1 MWWIA
6 GSAANLVIAIAYF
19 AIAWAIVRPLYRTGQ
34 LLTNRLGTA
43 TAAIFFTCAVHH
55 GMHPVHMVLPILGID
70 QDGGSALRSAFDWH
84 MVAWDFVGAG
94 VAVYYWSLRRVYGT
108 LMDGAKLFDDLKER
122 ENLAAE
128 LSAKVDE
135 RTREL
140 QTSLA
145 ALEAAQQE
153 VASSRDAALA
163 ASRAKSEFLAV
174 MSHEIRTPMNG
185 VVGLTELLLDGPLSE
200 AQRHHAEGVHASGQ
214 ALMGIL
220 NDILDFSKIEA
231 GKLELEAVDFD
242 LNKTLEDVAGLVA
255 DTAKSK
261 GIEVITCCQPT
272 TPTWVRG
279 DVSRLRQILLN
290 LATNAVKFTEAGE
303 ISLSASPVDGGGAG
317 SGPARVRMEVTDT
330 EIGIAAAV
338 TEQLFRP
345 FSQADASTTRR
356 YGGTGL
362 GLAICRRLAEAMGG
376 VIGLESQLG
385 KGTTFWLEL
394 PFDQPA
400 AAAGGP
406 TGAVGPPLLG
416 RRALVV
422 DDSSTSR
429 VALTARLQA
438 MGLIAHSVATAE
450 AALERLQR
458 SVTDGCPYDV
468 ALVDRKVP
476 SMGGLD
482 LGRTVRSNPALS
494 ETRLLLLGSAASD
507 VHAVEGAGFI
517 ALVAKPVR
525 RSNLQAS
532 LLRALSPSGSL
543 TMRNPPAPTS
553 PAVAARGSLLVVEDN
568 VINQEVARGIAA
580 KLGYTCDVVGD
591 GIEALEA
598 LERRGY
604 GAVLMDCRM
613 PNMDGF
619 QATEEVRR
627 REAGRRHVPIIA
639 MTAGALRED
648 RERCI
653 DAGMDDYLTKP
664 VKLRQ
669 LEAVLERW
677 ITGGDAP
684 DGPLLALQ
692 AEGQPAR

>member
-6 GSAANLVIAIAYF
+6 GSAANLVIAVAYL
-19 AIAWAIVRPLYRTGQ
+19 AIAWAIVRPLYKTSQ

-55 GMHPVHMVLPILGID
+55 GMHTVHMVLPIFGID
-70 QDGGSALRSAFDWH
+70 EHGGSALRSAFDWH
-84 MVAWDFVGAG
+84 MVAWDFLGAG

-135 RTREL
+135 RTMEL

-153 VASSRDAALA
+153 VAQSRDAALA
-163 ASRAKSEFLAV
+163 ASQAKSEFLAV

-185 VVGLTELLLDGPLSE
+185 VVGLTELLLDGPLSD
-200 AQRHHAEGVHASGQ
+200 AQRHHAEGVHVSGQ
-214 ALMGIL
+214 ALMGVL

-242 LNKTLEDVAGLVA
+242 LNQTLEEVAGLVA

-261 GIEVITCCQPT
+261 GIEVITWCQPT
-272 TPTWVRG
+272 TPTSLQG

-303 ISLSASPVDGGGAG
+303 ISLSASPVDGAGAG
-317 SGPARVRMEVTDT
+317 SGPVRVRLEVTDT
-330 EIGIAAAV
+330 GIGIAAAA
-338 TEQLFRP
+338 TEQLFEP

-385 KGTTFWLEL
+385 KGSTFWLEL

-400 AAAGGP
+400 EAAGGP
-406 TGAVGPPLLG
+406 TCAVGPPLLG

-429 VALTARLQA
+429 VALTSRLQA

-468 ALVDRKVP
+468 ALVDRTMP
-476 SMGGLD
+476 GMGGLD
-482 LGRTVRSNPALS
+482 LGRAVRANPALS
-494 ETRLLLLGSAASD
+494 ETRLLLLGPAASD
-507 VHAVEGAGFI
+507 VQPVEGAGFI
-517 ALVAKPVR
+517 TLIKKPVR
-525 RSNLQAS
+525 LSNLQAG
-532 LLRALSPSGSL
+532 LLRALSSSGAL
-543 TMRNPPAPTS
+543 PMRNSPPSDDPRS
-553 PAVAARGSLLVVEDN
+553 
-568 VINQEVARGIAA
+568 
-580 KLGYTCDVVGD
+580 
-591 GIEALEA
+591 
-598 LERRGY
+598 
-604 GAVLMDCRM
+604 
-613 PNMDGF
+613 
-619 QATEEVRR
+619 
-627 REAGRRHVPIIA
+627 GRSR
-639 MTAGALRED
+639 
-648 RERCI
+648 
-653 DAGMDDYLTKP
+653 
-664 VKLRQ
+664 
-669 LEAVLERW
+669 
-677 ITGGDAP
+677 
-684 DGPLLALQ
+684 
-692 AEGQPAR
+692 QPARRRGQRHQPGGGQGHRRQAGLLLRCRRRWDRGAGGAGAPGL

>member
-19 AIAWAIVRPLYRTGQ
+19 AIAWAIVRPLHRTGQ
-34 LLTNRLGTA
+34 LLTNRLGMA

-55 GMHPVHMVLPILGID
+55 GMHTVHMVLPIFGID
-70 QDGGSALRSAFDWH
+70 EHGGSALRNAFDWH

-145 ALEAAQQE
+145 ALEAAQRE
-153 VASSRDAALA
+153 VAQSRDAALA

-214 ALMGIL
+214 ALTGIL

-255 DTAKSK
+255 ETAKSK
-261 GIEVITCCQPT
+261 GIEVTTWCQPT
-272 TPTWVRG
+272 TPTWLRG

-290 LATNAVKFTEAGE
+290 LATNAEKFTEAGE
-303 ISLSASPVDGGGAG
+303 ISLSASPVDGDAG
-317 SGPARVRMEVTDT
+317 SGALRVRLEVTDT
-330 EIGIAAAV
+330 GIGIAAAA
-338 TEQLFRP
+338 TEQLFQP

-400 AAAGGP
+400 EVAGGP

-422 DDSSTSR
+422 DDSPTSR
-429 VALTARLQA
+429 VALTSRLQA

-450 AALERLQR
+450 AALEQLQR

-468 ALVDRKVP
+468 ALVDTTMP
-476 SMGGLD
+476 GMGGLD
-482 LGRTVRSNPALS
+482 LGRAVRSNPALG
-494 ETRLLLLGSAASD
+494 EIRLLLVGSAASD

-517 ALVAKPVR
+517 ALVPKPVR
-525 RSNLQAS
+525 RSNLQAG
-532 LLRALSPSGSL
+532 LLRALSPPGAL
-543 TMRNPPAPTS
+543 PARNAPSPTT
-553 PAVAARGSLLVVEDN
+553 PAVAARGRLLVVEDN
-568 VINQEVARGIAA
+568 VINQEVAKGMAA
-580 KLGYTCDVVGD
+580 KLGFTCDVAGD
-591 GIEALEA
+591 GIAALEA
-598 LERRGY
+598 LEHRGY
-604 GAVLMDCRM
+604 DAVLMDCHM

-619 QATEEVRR
+619 QTTEEVRR

-653 DAGMDDYLTKP
+653 EAGMDDYLTKP

-669 LEAVLERW
+669 LEAMLDGW
-677 ITGGDAP
+677 TAGGDAA